1 MHRKILRKTGL
12 VILAAA
18 LAAAQPGSVS
28 ASVFGDAPREAGSG
42 TETQSGEGTLS
53 APSGE
58 KDDSIFGK
66 AESGVT
72 SGTAATDEKLQ
83 SLLSS
88 LAFPSGNGTWAAYV
102 CNLTAGTEGTVNDHQ
117 MQAASLIKLYI
128 MGAVYERYDSLI
140 QQYGQSSVDSN
151 LQSMITVSDNDAANT
166 LTSYLGG
173 GDGTAGMGV
182 VNSFCSANGYA
193 SSHMGRLLLQS
204 NEFDDNY
211 TSVSDCGH
219 FLKKVY
225 EGNKSGDAKAQAQ
238 FSLLAAQQRRNKI
251 PAQMP
256 SGVSVANK
264 TGELADVENDAGI
277 IYNTSHDVVIV
288 FMSEGLSEVGSAQ
301 STIASLS
308 RQIYDYYEQNGAGV
322 PDSTG
327 NADAAS
333 GTGSASDTAGNGGTV
348 TAAPETAGGA
358 SGNTGTTPIPETGE
372 AGAGAS
378 GGEQAGPPLP
388 QSMAENH
395 AAA

>member
-18 LAAAQPGSVS
+18 LAAAQPGIVN
-28 ASVFGDAPREAGSG
+28 ASVFGDTPREAGSG
-42 TETQSGEGTLS
+42 IGTQSGEGTLS

-66 AESGVT
+66 AESGVA

-128 MGAVYERYDSLI
+128 MGAVYEQYDSLI

-173 GDGTAGMGV
+173 GDGTAGMEA
-182 VNSFCSANGYA
+182 VNSYCTSNGYN
-193 SSHMGRLLLQS
+193 STHMGRLLLQS
-204 NEFDDNY
+204 NEYDDNY
-211 TSVSDCGH
+211 TSVSDCGR
-219 FLKKVY
+219 FLKNVY
-225 EGNKSGDAKAQAQ
+225 EENKAGDTKAQAQ

-256 SGVSVANK
+256 AGVSVANK

-277 IYNTSHDVVIV
+277 IYNTDHDVVIV
-288 FMSEGLSEVGSAQ
+288 MMSEGLSQAGAAQ

-308 RQIYDYYEQNGAGV
+308 RQIYDYYEENGAEV
-322 PDSTG
+322 PG
-327 NADAAS
+327 NTAGATDGSGDGTDGTAAAGTDGQDKVS
-333 GTGSASDTAGNGGTV
+333 GTPVPSDT
-348 TAAPETAGGA
+348 PEK
-358 SGNTGTTPIPETGE
+358 
-372 AGAGAS
+372 
-378 GGEQAGPPLP
+378 AGPPVPEHLLKN
-388 QSMAENH
+388 M